1 MYVLIN
7 LPSIN
12 IGMCEE
18 NSVKNFL
25 FFIQAGAGLSNRHR
39 PKCPNSGSATLAM
52 ESNFSHFLITWI
64 RIPIPIP
71 KTRDATD
78 IRPFL
83 YPVSGRIPDTATGYP
98 VIEKVG
104 YPA

>member
-1 MYVLIN
+1 MYWYVFIN

-52 ESNFSHFLITWI
+52 ESNFSHFLFFNNLDLD
-64 RIPIPIP
+64 P
-71 KTRDATD
+71 
-78 IRPFL
+78 
-83 YPVSGRIPDTATGYP
+83 YSDT
-98 VIEKVG
+98 KN
-104 YPA
+104 